1 MAPTSSGGSVCY
13 ILRRQNAECGTTPG
27 DYVPLIRL
35 ILACA
40 AATALLTASG
50 RPLAAQQRGAEL
62 TISLVTMG
70 QGDAVYERFGHNAI
84 WVHDTL
90 RHTDKQYN
98 YGLFDFRQEN
108 FILRFVQG
116 RMLYAMGGLDAAT
129 SMAEYAA
136 HNRSIWVQEL
146 NLTPAERADL
156 RDFLVWNAR
165 PENRNYRYDY
175 YLDNC
180 STRVRDALDRVLG
193 GRIKAATDRVP
204 AGSTFRFHTARLTTN
219 DPLMF
224 TGLMLGLGEPV
235 DRPITR
241 YEEMFLPLALREH
254 IRSITVPGPNGT
266 TIPLVRSEETVY
278 LSTAPA
284 SPAAPPFWLPAYL
297 VIGVVIGGVLWYSGV
312 RVRRSAGARA
322 WFAAIGGL
330 WSLLAGLSGVILA
343 GLWLL
348 TDHSAAYRN
357 ENLFQFNPLALPLVV
372 LLPLAAYGRGRARR
386 AAQALA
392 ALLVLLGIAGIL
404 FKLVP
409 GTRQVN
415 AMLIAL
421 ALPANIGMWLGL
433 RGAPVRPDSP
443 AASGSPTV

>member
-1 MAPTSSGGSVCY
+1 MRQTHQTYRAPGA
-13 ILRRQNAECGTTPG
+13 RAA
-27 DYVPLIRL
+27 
-35 ILACA
+35 LACA
-40 AATALLTASG
+40 LAAALGSVTG
-50 RPLAAQQRGAEL
+50 RPLAAQRPAGLPERGAEL

-90 RHTDKQYN
+90 RHTDRQYN

-116 RMLYAMGGLDAAT
+116 RMLYAMGGLDGAS
-129 SMAEYAA
+129 SMADYAA

-146 NLTPAERADL
+146 NLTPAQRADL
-156 RDFLVWNAR
+156 RDFLVWNAQ

-193 GRIKAATDRVP
+193 GRIRAATDTVP
-204 AGSTFRFHTARLTTN
+204 AGTTFRFHTARLTTN

-235 DRPITR
+235 DRPISR
-241 YEEMFLPLALREH
+241 YEEMFLPLAFREH
-254 IRSITVPGPNGT
+254 IRSVRVPGPDGT
-266 TIPLVRSEETVY
+266 EVPLVRSEETVY
-278 LSTAPA
+278 LSTTPE
-284 SPAAPPFWLPAYL
+284 SPAAPPFWLPVYL
-297 VIGVVIGGVLWYSGV
+297 LIGAALGGIFWYCGT
-312 RVRRSAGARA
+312 RLRRSAGARA
-322 WFAAIGGL
+322 GLAVAGGL

-343 GLWLL
+343 GLWLF

-357 ENLFQFNPLALPLVV
+357 ENLFQFSPLALPLVV

-386 AAQALA
+386 TARTLA
-392 ALLVLLGIAGIL
+392 AMLVVLGIAGIL
-404 FKLVP
+404 SELVP

-421 ALPANIGMWLGL
+421 ALPANLGLWLGL
-433 RGAPVRPDSP
+433 RDAPAPRSP
-443 AASGSPTV
+443 EASGSPTA

>member
-1 MAPTSSGGSVCY
+1 MLYPPPAKCRVGTVSGD
-13 ILRRQNAECGTTPG
+13 P
-27 DYVPLIRL
+27 VPLIRL
-35 ILACA
+35 LLACA
-40 AATALLTASG
+40 VVASLATAPGL
-50 RPLAAQQRGAEL
+50 PLAAQQRPAPVPERGAEL

-90 RHTDKQYN
+90 RHTDRQYN

-116 RMLYAMGGLDAAT
+116 RMLYAMGGLDGAS
-129 SMAEYAA
+129 SMADYAA

-146 NLTPAERADL
+146 NLTPAQRADL

-193 GRIKAATDRVP
+193 GRIRAATDTVP
-204 AGSTFRFHTARLTTN
+204 AGTTFRFHTARLTTN

-235 DRPITR
+235 DRPISR
-241 YEEMFLPLALREH
+241 YEEMFLPLAFREH
-254 IRSITVPGPNGT
+254 IRSIRVPGPDGT
-266 TIPLVRSEETVY
+266 EVPLVRSEETVY
-278 LSTAPA
+278 LSTTPA
-284 SPAAPPFWLPAYL
+284 SPVAPPFWLPAYL
-297 VIGVVIGGVLWYSGV
+297 LIGAAMGGLFWYCGTRLS
-312 RVRRSAGARA
+312 RSAGARA
-322 WFAAIGGL
+322 GFAVAGGL

-343 GLWLL
+343 GLWLF

-357 ENLFQFNPLALPLVV
+357 ENLFQFSPLALPLVV

-386 AAQALA
+386 IARTLA
-392 ALLVLLGIAGIL
+392 ALLVALGIAGIL

-415 AMLIAL
+415 GMLIAL
-421 ALPANIGMWLGL
+421 ALPAHLGLWLGL
-433 RGAPVRPDSP
+433 RDAPAPRSP
-443 AASGSPTV
+443 AASGSPTAGA

>member
-1 MAPTSSGGSVCY
+1 MRQTHPTYRAPGA
-13 ILRRQNAECGTTPG
+13 RAA
-27 DYVPLIRL
+27 
-35 ILACA
+35 LACA
-40 AATALLTASG
+40 LAAALGCATG
-50 RPLAAQQRGAEL
+50 RPLAAQHPAGLPERGSEL

-90 RHTDKQYN
+90 RHTDRQYN

-129 SMAEYAA
+129 SMADYAA

-146 NLTPAERADL
+146 NLTPAQRADL

-193 GRIKAATDRVP
+193 GRIRAATDTAP
-204 AGSTFRFHTARLTTN
+204 AGTTFRFHTARLTSN

-235 DRPITR
+235 DRPISR
-241 YEEMFLPLALREH
+241 YEEMFLPLAFREH
-254 IRSITVPGPNGT
+254 IRSIKVPGPDGREV
-266 TIPLVRSEETVY
+266 PLVRSEQTVY
-278 LSTAPA
+278 LSTALA

-297 VIGVVIGGVLWYSGV
+297 LIGGVLGGFFWYAGMHLH
-312 RVRRSAGARA
+312 RSAGARA
-322 WFAAIGGL
+322 GLAVVGGL
-330 WSLLAGLSGVILA
+330 WTLLAGLSGVILA
-343 GLWLL
+343 GLWLF

-357 ENLFQFNPLALPLVV
+357 ENLFQFSPLALPLVV
-372 LLPLAAYGRGRARR
+372 LLPLAAYGRASHGRARR
-386 AAQALA
+386 AARALA
-392 ALLVLLGIAGIL
+392 ALLAVLSVAGIL
-404 FKLVP
+404 FKVVP

-415 AMLIAL
+415 GMLIAL
-421 ALPANIGMWLGL
+421 ALPAYLGLWLGL
-433 RGAPVRPDSP
+433 RGDPAPGSP
-443 AASGSPTV
+443 AASGSPTA